1 MVTKTA
7 SDPTVV
13 FQTHL
18 TSLGKSR
25 NRWCVLIPPAAVP
38 ALGKKT
44 NYEIA
49 FTPIGS
55 IKPVRILPG
64 RVLV

>member
-1 MVTKTA
+1 MVTKGA
-7 SDPTVV
+7 SDSTVII
-13 FQTHL
+13 QTHL

-25 NRWCVLIPPAAVP
+25 DRWCVLIPPQAVP

-44 NYEIA
+44 NYEIT

-55 IKPVRILPG
+55 IKPVR
-64 RVLV
+64 VLQGAVSP

>member
-7 SDPTVV
+7 SDPTVII
-13 FQTHL
+13 QTHL

-25 NRWCVLIPPAAVP
+25 DRWCVLIPPQAVP

-44 NYEIA
+44 NYEIT

-55 IKPVRILPG
+55 IKPVR
-64 RVLV
+64 VLQGAVSA